1 MTIKLEFDSVEE
13 LEKFKG
19 QDSQRDKTL
28 LAVQNVGHFLQNIAP
43 DYKHILY
50 EVGTFV
56 VLNREEFLTPSAW
69 ENLRKRARE
78 TLGLKEKFSVFPENP
93 VILKK

>member
-1 MTIKLEFDSVEE
+1 MSIKLEFDSLEE

-19 QDSQRDKTL
+19 QESQRDRTL
-28 LAVQNVGHFLQNIAP
+28 LAVQNVGNFLQNIAP

-56 VLNREEFLTPSAW
+56 ILNREEFLIPSVW
-69 ENLRKRARE
+69 EKLHKMARKDFN
-78 TLGLKEKFSVFPENP
+78 LKEKW
-93 VILKK
+93 